1 MVKLNR
7 DTRNSDN
14 SFCRDID
21 ISFLLARIHFGQREW
36 AFVNL
41 HVVRSAQTLRPF
53 FLESSRS
60 HLRPGRVTYILFLPS
75 LQRQALNLLPEAQ
88 DRTRATVVRV
98 VGHQLPH
105 GLSGACRVLA
115 ARFCPAPR
123 RLAADCFLLL
133 RNIGPLELTVGI
145 GFHFSAYLSLEQDCI

>member
-53 FLESSRS
+53 FLEGSRS

-115 ARFCPAPR
+115 ARFCPAPSSNRDAVEGGPPEATASQDAAASVRVRALER
-123 RLAADCFLLL
+123 RSNAPS
-133 RNIGPLELTVGI
+133 R
-145 GFHFSAYLSLEQDCI
+145 